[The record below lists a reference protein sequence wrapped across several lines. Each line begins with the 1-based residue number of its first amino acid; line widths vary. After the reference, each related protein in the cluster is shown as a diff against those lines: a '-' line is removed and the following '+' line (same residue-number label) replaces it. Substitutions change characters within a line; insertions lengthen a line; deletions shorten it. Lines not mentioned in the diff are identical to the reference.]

1 MLLKNHSL
9 GQIDEGYIRS
19 LSHEDLIKLSTKLL
33 EDLKEAREQLNQ
45 GPTNSSRPPSSQVP
59 WESGEELEEE
69 DEPSA
74 EDSGR
79 GEDEPKVASGKAED
93 AVAASTTQEG
103 APKQGKAGKP
113 KGAAGYGRTQQVAV
127 THTVDHR
134 VESCEVCEREAE
146 EHTEQRPWT
155 AYHSLDIEVCEG
167 EVLGLRVTNTQHIFY
182 EMTCGCGHTTRQ
194 CPYRGEADGLWEGVE
209 LSEWRLVG
217 PMLCALIIALTY
229 RARMSRARVQEF
241 LWDWLGLALSIGTLQ
256 RCIEES
262 ARAAAPVEEQL
273 IAEVLNS
280 ELLHADE
287 TPHKE
292 HGQPRWLWVFVTAPP
307 RCCFMSVTAL
317 KRSLKICSAKPMAV
331 G

>member
-93 AVAASTTQEG
+93 AVAASNTQEE

-113 KGAAGYGRTQQVAV
+113 KGAAGYGRTQQVVV

-134 VESCEVCEREAE
+134 VESDARRCAATKQRITCPLSKRA
-146 EHTEQRPWT
+146 HNTSRYIREQRPKHHW
-155 AYHSLDIEVCEG
+155 C
-167 EVLGLRVTNTQHIFY
+167 
-182 EMTCGCGHTTRQ
+182 
-194 CPYRGEADGLWEGVE
+194 
-209 LSEWRLVG
+209 
-217 PMLCALIIALTY
+217 
-229 RARMSRARVQEF
+229 
-241 LWDWLGLALSIGTLQ
+241 
-256 RCIEES
+256 
-262 ARAAAPVEEQL
+262 
-273 IAEVLNS
+273 
-280 ELLHADE
+280 
-287 TPHKE
+287 
-292 HGQPRWLWVFVTAPP
+292 
-307 RCCFMSVTAL
+307 
-317 KRSLKICSAKPMAV
+317 
-331 G
+331 